1 MRPRERLWHS
11 GVEALESREILA
23 LLLRTG
29 TRSVSALALAD
40 RLLARFHSLEG
51 VLLASLEE
59 LTSVP
64 GVGPAKA
71 SQIKAAYEA
80 GRRLQRPREKDV
92 PIRSAADAVAYVMP
106 KLRLLQ
112 HEEVWLILL
121 DVKYRVIGLHQVS
134 VGHLSGAPVH
144 PREFFK
150 EAIRRSSYAVIM
162 VHNHPSGD
170 LAPSPDDL
178 ALTDRLRQ
186 AGDLLGIEL
195 LDHIIVAEN
204 DYLSFKEHGY
214 W

>member
-1 MRPRERLWHS
+1 VSVLSVPYSSRRPATFAVKWRLPDREVGTPMSNVKASPFIRELPPSMRPRERLWHS

-106 KLRLLQ
+106 KLRLL
-112 HEEVWLILL
+112 
-121 DVKYRVIGLHQVS
+121 
-134 VGHLSGAPVH
+134 
-144 PREFFK
+144 
-150 EAIRRSSYAVIM
+150 
-162 VHNHPSGD
+162 
-170 LAPSPDDL
+170 
-178 ALTDRLRQ
+178 
-186 AGDLLGIEL
+186 
-195 LDHIIVAEN
+195 
-204 DYLSFKEHGY
+204 
-214 W
+214 